1 MTLKQAV
8 ARAMK
13 TLNPEIQIIAYTG
26 ENVIA
31 YGDPAI
37 ARIEKISN
45 RIFVHHD
52 GEHTKDFSN
61 INMKLACAHFVSAI
75 AFEAARKVK

>member
-8 ARAMK
+8 ARAM
-13 TLNPEIQIIAYTG
+13 TVLNPQTEIVAHITD
-26 ENVIA
+26 NVILSNN
-31 YGDPAI
+31 GNVK
-37 ARIEKISN
+37 IEKIGT

-61 INMKLACAHFVSAI
+61 INMKLACAYFVAGI
-75 AFEAARKVK
+75 AFEEARKVK